1 MGLIAMLGFQRAM
14 ARLHETY
21 VAPAERDYWVY

>member
-1 MGLIAMLGFQRAM
+1 MGLIAMLEFQRAL

-21 VAPAERDYWVY
+21 VGAVERDYWVY